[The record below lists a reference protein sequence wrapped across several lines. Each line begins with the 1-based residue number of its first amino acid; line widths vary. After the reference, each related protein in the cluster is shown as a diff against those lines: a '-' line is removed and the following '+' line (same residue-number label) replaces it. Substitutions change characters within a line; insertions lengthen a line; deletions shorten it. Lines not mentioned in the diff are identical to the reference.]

1 MSDKFEGA
9 AREMG
14 GRVQEQVGGAIGDAK
29 TQAEGL
35 YNQAAGRMQQA
46 VGQAQEAADQ
56 FTGMVRAQP
65 LIAAAVALGV
75 GYLFGRLRS

>member
-1 MSDKFEGA
+1 MSDEIKGA

-14 GRVQEQVGGAIGDAK
+14 GRAQEVIGDTMGDAK
-29 TQAEGL
+29 MRAEGL
-35 YNQAAGRMQQA
+35 YNRAGGQVQQA
-46 VGQAQEAADQ
+46 MGQAQDAADR

-75 GYLFGRLRS
+75 GYLLGRMR